1 MTFSEILLDVYDRTG
16 NDQSPL
22 TAVSRRIKR
31 YVNRWNRKILSAPGM
46 ESLRRATIPKSSI
59 ADQPTYGVALQAIR
73 WMSEAENQRRI
84 FPKTLGW
91 YRENFPDPANFT
103 GTPSKYIPLGHA
115 RIHTA
120 PSAPCELFAV
130 SSAAGDVGTI
140 KVEAIRSDG
149 YRASLSKALTGI
161 VPVSLSAVVTDVIDI
176 ENVYLSAAQ
185 TGDVTLTQ
193 GSVGAELTKIRIG
206 QTAPRFLRYA
216 LAPTPSDAIVYTL
229 DGIAEIV
236 DMANDN
242 DEPFIEADF
251 HDILV
256 DGGVYDEWMN
266 RGRVRDAKELRFEI
280 EARVRQ
286 LRASILEWPE
296 EGDDQPRTFDE
307 TISEPTS

>member
-59 ADQPTYGVALQAIR
+59 ADQPTYGVALQALR
-73 WMSEAENQRRI
+73 WMSESTTQRRI
-84 FPKTLGW
+84 FPKSLGW
-91 YRENFPDPANFT
+91 YRENYPAPTNFT
-103 GTPSKYIPLGHA
+103 GTPLKYIPLGHT
-115 RIHTA
+115 RIHTVPTA
-120 PSAPCELFAV
+120 ACELFAV
-130 SSAAGDVGTI
+130 STQGADVGTL
-140 KVEAIRSDG
+140 KVEAIRSNG
-149 YRASLSKALTGI
+149 YRVSLSHVLTGL
-161 VPVSLSAVVTDVIDI
+161 VPVSLSTTITDVVDI
-176 ENVYLSAAQ
+176 ENIYLSAAQ

-193 GSVGAELTKIRIG
+193 GSGGAELSKIRIG
-206 QTAPRFLRYA
+206 QTTPRFLRYA
-216 LAPTPSDAIVYTL
+216 LAPTPSTAIVYTL

-242 DEPFIEADF
+242 DEPFIEPDF
-251 HDILV
+251 HDLLV

-296 EGDDQPRTFDE
+296 QGDDLPRTFDE
-307 TISEPTS
+307 TITEPTT